1 MRSSPLHKLAI
12 VSFLLA
18 FAGCKLGNNVLRLV
32 GWDSQSK
39 AIDRATDG
47 SPNERIQFQAH
58 EAHQQLN
65 RPFF

>member
-1 MRSSPLHKLAI
+1 MYSRTLRKVWLI
-12 VSFLLA
+12 SFLIS
-18 FAGCKLGNNVLRLV
+18 FTGCESGSGVLRLL

-39 AIDRATDG
+39 AIDRATEG

-58 EAHQQLN
+58 EAHEQLN

>member
-1 MRSSPLHKLAI
+1 MHARILYNLAVI
-12 VSFLLA
+12 FLLTS
-18 FAGCKLGNNVLRLV
+18 FIGCESGSGVLRLL

-39 AIDRATDG
+39 AVDRATEG

-58 EAHQQLN
+58 EAHEQLN

>member
-1 MRSSPLHKLAI
+1 MRARLLHKVAI
-12 VSFLLA
+12 VSLLIS
-18 FAGCKLGNNVLRLV
+18 FTGCESGSGVLRLL

-39 AIDRATDG
+39 AIDRATEG

-58 EAHQQLN
+58 EARQQLN

>member
-1 MRSSPLHKLAI
+1 MYARLLRKVALI
-12 VSFLLA
+12 SFLIG
-18 FAGCKLGNNVLRLV
+18 FAGCESGSGVLRLL

-39 AIDRATDG
+39 TIDRATEG
-47 SPNERIQFQAH
+47 SPSERIQFQAH

>member
-1 MRSSPLHKLAI
+1 MYALMLRKVAI
-12 VSFLLA
+12 FSFLIL
-18 FAGCKLGNNVLRLV
+18 FAGCESGSGVLRLL

-39 AIDRATDG
+39 AIERATDG

>member
-1 MRSSPLHKLAI
+1 MRARLLHKLAI
-12 VSFLLA
+12 VSFLVS
-18 FAGCKLGNNVLRLV
+18 FAGCESGSGVLRLL

-58 EAHQQLN
+58 EAHQHLN